1 MSTVTD
7 KKRQQGKQRNINETV
22 KLQTKHTRQRN
33 KPNTRTHMK
42 MRAHPQ
48 TRTQRAHMNQS
59 QRRRPNYYK
68 HTNTGYIVGSQS
80 QTADLSSR
88 SVMSYLTRMISP
100 WHLKNLL
107 NDLRSAVVLKP

>member
-42 MRAHPQ
+42 MRAHPRVLASVVDYVNANPSARVAVNHALRDAQ
-48 TRTQRAHMNQS
+48 NVCALTKVGAALKTL
-59 QRRRPNYYK
+59 
-68 HTNTGYIVGSQS
+68 NT
-80 QTADLSSR
+80 
-88 SVMSYLTRMISP
+88 
-100 WHLKNLL
+100 HNL
-107 NDLRSAVVLKP
+107 RQQ

>member
-1 MSTVTD
+1 MQNISGGATHDVSTVTD

-68 HTNTGYIVGSQS
+68 HTNTKDTLLVLNHKPLI
-80 QTADLSSR
+80 
-88 SVMSYLTRMISP
+88 SVLE
-100 WHLKNLL
+100 
-107 NDLRSAVVLKP
+107 V